1 MALEPIGVS
10 GMENGRRM
18 ATRMFCVLA
27 SLLASQLMLGP
38 KVFAALQFVSPP
50 TNQPIYGVAF
60 NQISAANPSYTISG
74 IPNVGSVTVSFGTLF
89 KGQAFGVEHNSL
101 VDTTPSNPLMLDYS
115 KGTAMTMFDLAKPK
129 GLVLGGNVG
138 ASLYTAPLAILFDKN
153 VNHVMFDLGHLDPNS
168 PTLIEAFDRAG
179 NSLGTL
185 GGLPTGFSSLALA
198 DSTKKDIIAGVSIY
212 VPDHTMD
219 WEGFGVSNLRF
230 SIQDGNVNGGG
241 DPQVPEPAAW
251 IVWTVLAA
259 VGGTGLCW
267 MHRKT
272 AEMNATHLTGS
283 SLN

>member
-1 MALEPIGVS
+1 
-10 GMENGRRM
+10 MENGRQMAIRM
-18 ATRMFCVLA
+18 YCALA
-27 SLLASQLMLGP
+27 CLLASQLVMSDGAH
-38 KVFAALQFVSPP
+38 AAIQLVSPP
-50 TNQPIYGVAF
+50 TNQPIYGVSF
-60 NQISAANPSYTISG
+60 NQISVANPSYTVSG

-101 VDTTPSNPLMLDYS
+101 VDTTPSNPLTLDYS
-115 KGTAMTMFDLAKPK
+115 KGTAMTMFDLAKPQ
-129 GLVLGGNVG
+129 GLVVGGNVG
-138 ASLYTAPLAILFDKN
+138 PTLYTAPLAILFDKN

-185 GGLPTGFSSLALA
+185 GGFPTGFSAVAMA
-198 DSTKKDIIAGVSIY
+198 DSTKKDIIAGISIY

-251 IVWTVLAA
+251 VVWSVLLA
-259 VGGTGLCW
+259 VGGVGLCW
-267 MHRKT
+267 SHWKNASAAPT
-272 AEMNATHLTGS
+272 AS
-283 SLN
+283 